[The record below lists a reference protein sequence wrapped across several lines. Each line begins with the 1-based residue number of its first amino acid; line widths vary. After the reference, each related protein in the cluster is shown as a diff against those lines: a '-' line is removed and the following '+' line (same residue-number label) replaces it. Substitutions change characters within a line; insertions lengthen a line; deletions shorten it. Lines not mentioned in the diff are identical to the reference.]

1 MRVGSDQIARRRKPS
16 DDCSVSS
23 LDTEEMEDNL
33 VYEMEFPK
41 EEIKEQKVLIAEKA
55 LACIDDII

>member
-23 LDTEEMEDNL
+23 LDTEEMEENL
-33 VYEMEFPK
+33 VYEMEFPN
-41 EEIKEQKVLIAEKA
+41 EEIKEQKILIA
-55 LACIDDII
+55 